1 MDEYI
6 DREALL
12 EEIDAAMDADGMG
25 FVVGTTLKRYLK
37 RQKVADVTPVVRCKD
52 CKWYQEGEKLSPN
65 KFCFRLQ
72 HPTENRKI
80 GYNFSPD
87 DFCSYGEKKDCDG
100 NG

>member
-12 EEIDAAMDADGMG
+12 EEIDAAMNADGMG

-52 CKWYQEGEKLSPN
+52 CEFSHMDGWFCGGVGMMPEHITLPESFCDHGE
-65 KFCFRLQ
+65 
-72 HPTENRKI
+72 RK
-80 GYNFSPD
+80 G
-87 DFCSYGEKKDCDG
+87 GAEDG
-100 NG
+100 T